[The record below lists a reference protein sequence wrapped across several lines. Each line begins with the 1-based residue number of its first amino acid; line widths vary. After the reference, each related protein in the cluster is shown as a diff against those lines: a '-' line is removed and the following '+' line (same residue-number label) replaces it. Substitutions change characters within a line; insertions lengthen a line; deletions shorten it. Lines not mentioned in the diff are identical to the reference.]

1 MSLLL
6 CQLYGE
12 TQMKKALFT
21 LAAVLGLVL
30 TVAPVN
36 AQENREFRGG
46 DFRMGID
53 WKEPPVVTPGEK
65 PSDAP
70 SDAIILFDG
79 TNMDAWEGGK
89 WDVADGVLTAHPGA
103 GSIFTKQKFGSC
115 QLHLEFACPPVTDPN
130 AKGQGRGNSG
140 IFFMN
145 HYELQ
150 VLDSYENPTYYEGQ
164 CGSIYKQFPPYVNA
178 VKKPT
183 EWQTYDVIFTRPL
196 LRTEKDENGSE
207 YVAEVIRPATIT
219 VLLNGVVVQ
228 NHWEIKGDT
237 FFHRTPQYQ
246 PHADREPI
254 QIQDHNNTTQFRNI
268 WIREIPD
275 SNVVPCQNHMNY
287 YN

>member
-1 MSLLL
+1 
-6 CQLYGE
+6 
-12 TQMKKALFT
+12 MKRFFVAMMFGLSVVSFT
-21 LAAVLGLVL
+21 SF
-30 TVAPVN
+30 TN
-36 AQENREFRGG
+36 ARDHEFRGG

-53 WKEPPVVTPGEK
+53 WPEPAIVTPGET
-65 PSDAP
+65 PRDAP
-70 SDAIILFDG
+70 SDAIVLFDG
-79 TNMDAWEGGK
+79 TNLDEWEGGK
-89 WDVADGVLTAHPGA
+89 WDVANGVLTAKPQS
-103 GSIFTKQKFGSC
+103 GSIFTKKKFGSC
-115 QLHLEFACPPVTDPN
+115 QLHVEFACPPVDDPN

-140 IFFMN
+140 IFLMN

-150 VLDSYENPTYYEGQ
+150 VLDSYENPTYFEGQ
-164 CGSIYKQFPPYVNA
+164 CGSIYKQFPPYVNC

-183 EWQTYDVIFTRPL
+183 EWQTYDIIFTRPI
-196 LRTEKDENGSE
+196 LRTEKDANGKE
-207 YVAEVIRPATIT
+207 YVAEVIRPAYIT
-219 VLLNGVVVQ
+219 VLLNGCVVQ

-268 WIREIPD
+268 WVREIPD